1 MDIEKRVKELH
12 DAYGGKD
19 AFNDVYTTRSEE
31 MEHAWGSDIICIGL
45 VLRSHLFVEYYL
57 NKFLEKSTQLSERQI
72 HQLTFYNKV
81 QHLKETKLIGLVVS
95 LEKFNQVRNKLS
107 HNINATVEKD
117 DILPLLEYQG
127 FQNHYFV
134 LRTEDKKV
142 EHIYETYAKLV
153 GQKVIEAL
161 DPHYHIQ
168 EKLMKDASKEF
179 VRIYREGE

>member
-1 MDIEKRVKELH
+1 MDIEKRIKELH
-12 DAYGGKD
+12 DAYGGKE
-19 AFNDVYTTRSEE
+19 AFNNVYTTRSEE

-57 NKFLEKSTQLSERQI
+57 NKFLKNATQLSEQQI
-72 HQLTFYNKV
+72 HQLTFYKKV
-81 QHLKETKLIGLVVS
+81 QHLKDTKLIGLVVS

-117 DILPLLEYQG
+117 DILPLLEYEG

-134 LRTEDKKV
+134 LQIDAKKV
-142 EHIYETYAKLV
+142 EHVYQTYAKLV
-153 GQKVIEAL
+153 GQKITEAL

-168 EKLMKDASKEF
+168 EKLMEDATKEF
-179 VRIYREGE
+179 VRIYRGGE